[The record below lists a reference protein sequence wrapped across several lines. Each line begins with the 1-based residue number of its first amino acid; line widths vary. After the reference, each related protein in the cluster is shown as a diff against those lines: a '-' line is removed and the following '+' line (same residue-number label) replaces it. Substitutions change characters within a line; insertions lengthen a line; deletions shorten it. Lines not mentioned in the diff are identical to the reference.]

1 MPKVTVMVGQKGK
14 PQQTLIKK
22 ANPYATN
29 LKATVK
35 AIKTVTMMLKN
46 KERTNLCLLKTI

>member
-1 MPKVTVMVGQKGK
+1 MPKVTMMVGQKGK

-22 ANPYATN
+22 TNPYATN

-35 AIKTVTMMLKN
+35 AIKTD
-46 KERTNLCLLKTI
+46 I